1 MLVLLEPLIFEGG
14 DKQDCVYGVLE
25 LLLLG
30 PLAGTIREMDSQIP
44 QQASLNLNVC

>member
-1 MLVLLEPLIFEGG
+1 MLVFMPLVVGFG

-30 PLAGTIREMDSQIP
+30 PLLALLGGWTHEFRNK
-44 QQASLNLNVC
+44 LR